1 MTHPYAEANITA
13 AMANLRTEIIRHVA
27 DLTSREI
34 ALASLARV
42 QQVAVEAVRAA
53 APPPS
58 QFSSA
63 LHRFLADLRRDG
75 GPFG

>member
-13 AMANLRTEIIRHVA
+13 AMANLRTEI
-27 DLTSREI
+27 I